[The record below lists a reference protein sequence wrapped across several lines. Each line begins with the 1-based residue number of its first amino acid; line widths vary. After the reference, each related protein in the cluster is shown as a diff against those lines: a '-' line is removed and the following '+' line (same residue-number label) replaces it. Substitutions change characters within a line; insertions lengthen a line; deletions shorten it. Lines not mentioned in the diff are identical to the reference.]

1 MVNFRQM
8 KRPTPA
14 QGLKAMIRFG
24 IVCFFFAMTV
34 NFIATHYHSRY
45 PSTSSTLSASLA
57 RSHDEYSSS
66 SYFPSW
72 MSSSS
77 HGDENDEEEHHD
89 DDDDDDND
97 AQHLHH
103 PHRHRRDDSV
113 DNFAVS
119 YDNNNNNNN
128 NNIGCSSSAT
138 NKRVKSEPLK
148 TEYTDMDVVIVM
160 VAPVC
165 TTQQVVERLNFH
177 YHFRKIYFVVKQV
190 EICPYLR
197 SLAKNIICL
206 DENEVIPGVTYSSL
220 SERGEKLK
228 QIGQKEGS
236 NRVGW
241 YLQQYLKLGVA
252 LHVKDLSEYYLVWDA
267 DNIATRP
274 LELVKE
280 TTKSENYAVRFCAN
294 PVTHKSTGYAKFYK
308 RIVGDKLMKPGGY
321 PKDPKGDSFN
331 YVCGFMVMKKEYVR
345 EMTNYITHYL
355 KTGADSHL
363 LQHLREEEKRFPWDI
378 HAVANEVATV
388 EGGHYYF
395 SEYDTYG
402 SWVQKMHSDEHQVD
416 YSSEYARNP
425 TVAVAPSSLTEA
437 EFKKLARNPKNPL
450 PYKFPCC
457 MKHEKICERARKAA
471 RSSDGL
477 VHVLV
482 WEEHKM
488 RYRGTSSQCTDA
500 LPRELKEAMEASG
513 GDGVKPDR

>member
-45 PSTSSTLSASLA
+45 PSTSSSTSSSASLA
-57 RSHDEYSSS
+57 RSHDEFSSS

-89 DDDDDDND
+89 DDDDDND
-97 AQHLHH
+97 AHHLHH

-294 PVTHKSTGYAKFYK
+294 PVTHKS
-308 RIVGDKLMKPGGY
+308 
-321 PKDPKGDSFN
+321 
-331 YVCGFMVMKKEYVR
+331 C
-345 EMTNYITHYL
+345 
-355 KTGADSHL
+355 L
-363 LQHLREEEKRFPWDI
+363 LY
-378 HAVANEVATV
+378 T
-388 EGGHYYF
+388 
-395 SEYDTYG
+395 S
-402 SWVQKMHSDEHQVD
+402 
-416 YSSEYARNP
+416 
-425 TVAVAPSSLTEA
+425 PS
-437 EFKKLARNPKNPL
+437 
-450 PYKFPCC
+450 
-457 MKHEKICERARKAA
+457 
-471 RSSDGL
+471 
-477 VHVLV
+477 
-482 WEEHKM
+482 
-488 RYRGTSSQCTDA
+488 
-500 LPRELKEAMEASG
+500 PR
-513 GDGVKPDR
+513 D

>member
-1 MVNFRQM
+1 
-8 KRPTPA
+8 
-14 QGLKAMIRFG
+14 
-24 IVCFFFAMTV
+24 
-34 NFIATHYHSRY
+34 
-45 PSTSSTLSASLA
+45 
-57 RSHDEYSSS
+57 
-66 SYFPSW
+66 

-89 DDDDDDND
+89 DDDDDND
-97 AQHLHH
+97 AHHLHH

-119 YDNNNNNNN
+119 YDNNNNNNNN

-363 LQHLREEEKRFPWDI
+363 LQHLREDEKRFPWDI

-450 PYKFPCC
+450 PYKFSCC

>member
-1 MVNFRQM
+1 MGVSFRQM

-45 PSTSSTLSASLA
+45 PSSSSPTTSPQLSSS
-57 RSHDEYSSS
+57 RNHRVGHEYSSS

-72 MSSSS
+72 MSSSAS
-77 HGDENDEEEHHD
+77 HD
-89 DDDDDDND
+89 DDDEEDDVHNHHQQHEERNTHTFVPYIND
-97 AQHLHH
+97 I
-103 PHRHRRDDSV
+103 
-113 DNFAVS
+113 N
-119 YDNNNNNNN
+119 NNNNNNN
-128 NNIGCSSSAT
+128 NNIGCSSATT
-138 NKRVKSEPLK
+138 NKRVKNEPTK

-274 LELVKE
+274 LELVRE
-280 TTKSENYAVRFCAN
+280 TTNSENYSVRFCAN

-331 YVCGFMVMKKEYVR
+331 YVCGFMVMKREYVR
-345 EMTNYITHYL
+345 EMTDYITNYL
-355 KTGADSHL
+355 KTGEDSHL
-363 LQHLREEEKRFPWDI
+363 LQHLSEEEKRFPWDI
-378 HAVANEVATV
+378 HAIANEVATV
-388 EGGHYYF
+388 QGGHYYF

-402 SWVQKMHSDEHQVD
+402 SWVQKMHPGEHQVD

-437 EFKKLARNPKNPL
+437 ELKKLMRNPKNPL

-471 RSSDGL
+471 RTSDGL
-477 VHVLV
+477 VHILV

-488 RYRGTSSQCTDA
+488 RYRGMSSQCTDA
-500 LPRELKEAMEASG
+500 LPRELKEALEASG

>member
-1 MVNFRQM
+1 M
-8 KRPTPA
+8 KRPTPS
-14 QGLKAMIRFG
+14 QGLKAMIRFA
-24 IVCFFFAMTV
+24 IVCFLFAMIV
-34 NFIATHYHSRY
+34 NFLATHYRSRY
-45 PSTSSTLSASLA
+45 PSTTNTTTTNNNRGFLNNNHNHHQSNLLV
-57 RSHDEYSSS
+57 ENKNEL
-66 SYFPSW
+66 SYF
-72 MSSSS
+72 SSMFNSNKYKKEDD
-77 HGDENDEEEHHD
+77 DELNSVGVVDDDGEDKEEH
-89 DDDDDDND
+89 
-97 AQHLHH
+97 L
-103 PHRHRRDDSV
+103 
-113 DNFAVS
+113 
-119 YDNNNNNNN
+119 YNNNNND
-128 NNIGCSSSAT
+128 NIACSIAGST
-138 NKRVKSEPLK
+138 NKDISNEHHK
-148 TEYTDMDVVIVM
+148 TEYHDMDVVIVM

-177 YHFRKIYFVVKQV
+177 YHFRKIYFVVKQT
-190 EICPYLR
+190 EICPYLQ

-206 DENEVIPGVTYSSL
+206 DENKVIPGVTYASL
-220 SERGEKLK
+220 AQRGEKLK

-274 LELVKE
+274 LELVRE
-280 TTKSENYAVRFCAN
+280 TVKSENYAVRFCAN

-308 RIVGDKLMKPGGY
+308 RILGDRLMKPGGY

-331 YVCGFMVMKKEYVR
+331 YVCGFMVMKREYVK
-345 EMTNYITHYL
+345 EMTEYITKFL
-355 KTGADSHL
+355 KSGEDRHL
-363 LQHLREEEKRFPWDI
+363 LKHLTEDEKRFPWDI
-378 HAVANEVATV
+378 HAIANEVATV

-402 SWVQKMHSDEHQVD
+402 SWVQKMHADEHQVD

-425 TVAVAPSSLTEA
+425 TVAVAPSSLSEQ
-437 EFKKLARNPKNPL
+437 EFKKLARNPKNAL

-471 RSSDGL
+471 RTSDGL

-488 RYRGTSSQCTDA
+488 RYRGSQFSQCTDKM
-500 LPRELKEAMEASG
+500 PKELQRMLDQSD